1 MVSPTLF
8 IESLIDGLVLG
19 GIYAIIA
26 LGFSIIFSV
35 AGVLNIAH
43 GDFVMLGALVS
54 FFAIGFFGNEP
65 IYGLLLSLVLV
76 IPLFM
81 ALGLVFNIALIKPIA
96 KRPQMEF
103 LVSCILV
110 TIGASFLIEDLT
122 ANFVGTLPKGVYLG
136 LGPATIGPITV
147 PLFRLVSLAIVTL
160 ITVVFHLFLS
170 KTYVGRAMRAVTQ
183 NREVASVLGV
193 NILLISSITFS
204 IGTALAALGGVIYL
218 ANGFPITPFIGI
230 PITVKALTVV
240 VLGGVGSITGALIG
254 GIILGIAETLTG
266 VLVSF
271 YWSPAIAILL
281 LLIILMV
288 KPTGLV
294 GE

>member
-1 MVSPTLF
+1 MVSGILLV
-8 IESLIDGLVLG
+8 ESLIDGLVLG
-19 GIYAIIA
+19 GIYAVIA

-35 AGVLNIAH
+35 AGILNIAH
-43 GDFVMLGALVS
+43 GEFVMLGALAA
-54 FFAIGFFGNEP
+54 FFSIGVFTNDP
-65 IYGLLLSLVLV
+65 ILGLLLSLTII

-81 ALGLVFNIALIKPIA
+81 ALGFGFNTALIKPIV
-96 KRPQMEF
+96 KRPQTEF
-103 LVSCILV
+103 LVSSILV
-110 TIGASFLIEDLT
+110 TIGAAFLIEDLT
-122 ANFVGTLPKGVYLG
+122 ANLIGTLPKGVYLG
-136 LGPATIGPITV
+136 LGPVMIGPLTI
-147 PLFRLVSLAIVTL
+147 PLFRLVSLAIVSLATL
-160 ITVVFHLFLS
+160 AFHLFLT

-183 NREVASVLGV
+183 NREVASMLGV
-193 NILLISSITFS
+193 DIFLISSITFS
-204 IGTALAALGGVIYL
+204 IGTTLAALGGVIYL

-240 VLGGVGSITGALIG
+240 VLGGVGNIVGALVG
-254 GIILGIAETLTG
+254 GVILGIAETLTG

-281 LLIILMV
+281 LLVVLMI